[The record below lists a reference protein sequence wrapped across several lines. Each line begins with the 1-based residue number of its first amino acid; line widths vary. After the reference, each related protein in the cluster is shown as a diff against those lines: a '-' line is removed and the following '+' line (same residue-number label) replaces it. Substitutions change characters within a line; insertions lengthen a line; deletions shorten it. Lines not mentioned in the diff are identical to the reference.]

1 MENFYDDILEHK
13 RSQIL
18 KEQEERD
25 KMIRDAKNS
34 STQFYYDT
42 TGNIDFGIPSGD
54 YVKPQH
60 IDISASSYVAP
71 PEEKVE
77 YGIPLSVSNQ
87 ENYRPNM
94 RNSDSQVD
102 FGIPT
107 AEVSKMYNP
116 DNYRPN
122 LRNSDS
128 QIDFGIPTDETA
140 RMYNPDNYKP
150 NLRNS
155 DSQMDFGIPTQD
167 IADMEKISIEKWKN
181 ERNAKFENQRK
192 TIIETTPTK
201 YEEKVDIKEN
211 DFNHLVN
218 GDADWALSKLNS
230 LLHMPDTLEY
240 TQYVAGYLEILKEK
254 PEYYNRILSTIL
266 YDFVSIKKKII
277 KGEHLQKYER
287 QQLFNS
293 IKFFAIIVEK
303 GYPIDYDL
311 FNEIENPY
319 QHNYGNYFHTERVP
333 YDIVIQQMIEVIE
346 QKSDIIGNEVT
357 NPVNVVSS
365 TKGEQQM
372 KATELG
378 KLALKAHYT
387 NHKLSDD
394 VMNFP
399 NNMVMSI
406 GSTQEFQ
413 EARERQMQQDQVV
426 REQQLAG
433 LTQEMVETKEGHS
446 LK

>member
-1 MENFYDDILEHK
+1 MENFYDDILEQK

-94 RNSDSQVD
+94 RNSDSQ
-102 FGIPT
+102 
-107 AEVSKMYNP
+107 
-116 DNYRPN
+116 
-122 LRNSDS
+122 
-128 QIDFGIPTDETA
+128 IDFGIPTDETA

-155 DSQMDFGIPTQD
+155 DSQMDFSIPTQD

-201 YEEKVDIKEN
+201 YEEKVGIKEN
-211 DFNHLVN
+211 DFNHLVI

-311 FNEIENPY
+311 FNEIEIPY
-319 QHNYGNYFHTERVP
+319 QHNYGTYFHTERVP

-365 TKGEQQM
+365 TKGEQQI

-399 NNMVMSI
+399 NNMVVSI
-406 GSTQEFQ
+406 SSTQEFQ

-433 LTQEMVETKEGHS
+433 LTQEIVETKEGHS